1 MPATNQPASLKDAR
15 ILIADDEFVIAADL
29 EFVFRNAGADVRM
42 ASTLDEALNVAN
54 GDPLDV
60 ALLDVRLGTAS
71 SLRVAEALAERNV
84 PFLFFSGQILPPE
97 ISTRFPQ
104 ARALVK
110 PVDYGKLLDETARMI
125 HTH

>member
-1 MPATNQPASLKDAR
+1 MPVTENPAALKDAR
-15 ILIADDEFVIAADL
+15 ILIADDEFMIAADL

-42 ASTLDEALNVAN
+42 AATLDEALTAAN

-71 SLRVAEALAERNV
+71 SLRVAEALAERKI